1 MYSIFSI
8 VLHGLRVGL
17 TRSRYNSAVFELTTG
32 RDYNIYFINA
42 SDVSTVHALPDA
54 KANLTNENWESLY
67 DTQYVPSVGDLYLI
81 IDEFCLGVE
90 LDLNSSSPSWSYF
103 LTTEAPASTDLIIPG
118 RPNSTVS
125 VNITL
130 NATDMTYSTKQ
141 PSSILNFTV
150 EAYNGSSMPKLTW
163 LDSVFINA
171 SIDLSWKTGISID
184 DHGWLSVSS
193 SGNQTPGYTA
203 QHVAYGLST
212 HVPQSSSI
220 QIARV
225 FIVVVII
232 SNLLKTVA
240 IFFTLRDSF
249 SQQILTMGDA
259 VSSYL
264 QSPDQSTLGACI
276 LQRKKLVRNI
286 LHGEK
291 HRPVQWRRR
300 RVHYLL
306 GVISNGW
313 ITYSIL

>member
-1 MYSIFSI
+1 M
-8 VLHGLRVGL
+8 
-17 TRSRYNSAVFELTTG
+17 TQSRYNSAVFELTTG

-42 SDVSTVHALPDA
+42 SEVSTVRALA
-54 KANLTNENWESLY
+54 STKTNFTNENWESLY

-90 LDLNSSSPSWSYF
+90 LDLNTSSPNWYYF
-103 LTTEAPASTDLIIPG
+103 LTTEVPGSTDQIIPG
-118 RPNSTVS
+118 GPNSTVS

-130 NATDMTYSTKQ
+130 NVTDMTYSTSQ
-141 PSSILNFTV
+141 ASSILNFTV
-150 EAYNGSSMPKLTW
+150 EAYNGSSMPQLTW
-163 LDSVFINA
+163 LDSVFVNA
-171 SIDLSWKTGISID
+171 SIDPTWKTEISID
-184 DHGWLSVSS
+184 DHGWLSIPS
-193 SGNQTPGYTA
+193 SGNQTPAYTI

-249 SQQILTMGDA
+249 SQQILTIGDA

-264 QSPDQSTLGACI
+264 ISPDLSTLGACI
-276 LQRKKLVRNI
+276 LDRKKLVRNI
-286 LHGEK
+286 SHGEK
-291 HRPVQWRRR
+291 HKPVQWRRR

>member
-1 MYSIFSI
+1 MR
-8 VLHGLRVGL
+8 LAL
-17 TRSRYNSAVFELTTG
+17 TQSRYNSAVFELTTG

-42 SDVSTVHALPDA
+42 SEVSTVRALA
-54 KANLTNENWESLY
+54 STKINLTNENWESLY

-90 LDLNSSSPSWSYF
+90 LDLNTSSPNWYYF
-103 LTTEAPASTDLIIPG
+103 LTPEVPGSTDQIIPG
-118 RPNSTVS
+118 GPNSTVS

-130 NATDMTYSTKQ
+130 NVTDMTYSTSQ

-150 EAYNGSSMPKLTW
+150 EAYNGSSMPQITW
-163 LDSVFINA
+163 LDSVFVNA
-171 SIDLSWKTGISID
+171 SIDPTWKTEISID
-184 DHGWLSVSS
+184 DHGWLSIPS
-193 SGNQTPGYTA
+193 SGNQPLGYTI
-203 QHVAYGLST
+203 QHVAYGIST

-220 QIARV
+220 QIAWV

-264 QSPDQSTLGACI
+264 ESPDISTLGACI
-276 LQRKKLVRNI
+276 LKRKKLVRNI
-286 LHGEK
+286 VHGEK
-291 HRPVQWRRR
+291 HEPAQWRRR
-300 RVHYLL
+300 RVHYML